1 MYMYISSYKRM
12 YVRTYYA
19 LNTLWLLLCLIN
31 TNTSMEEL
39 TVLYCLVVI
48 IVVSSF
54 NDQNILMNMKRFTC
68 IYKPKLIS
76 SKEKPVKACKRSSKS
91 INSHKYLMV
100 LIVY

>member
-31 TNTSMEEL
+31 TNTSMEGL
-39 TVLYCLVVI
+39 TVLYYSVTI
-48 IVVSSF
+48 IVVPSF
-54 NDQNILMNMKRFTC
+54 NGQNILMNMKRFTS

-91 INSHKYLMV
+91 INSHKYLML

>member
-1 MYMYISSYKRM
+1 M

-76 SKEKPVKACKRSSKS
+76 SKEKPVKACKRLSKS